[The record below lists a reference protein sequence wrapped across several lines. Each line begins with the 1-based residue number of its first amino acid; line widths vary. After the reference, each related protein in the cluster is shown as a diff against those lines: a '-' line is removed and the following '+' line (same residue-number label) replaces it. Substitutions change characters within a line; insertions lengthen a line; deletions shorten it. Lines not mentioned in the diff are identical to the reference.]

1 MPNPTSS
8 RAAKAQVGPLE
19 ALALRRRSR
28 PTADPDVEQSAASDA
43 EMFAVR
49 LEAMAASVA
58 AKRAV
63 KLQEALCRRAAAKA
77 ARAAA
82 DAELALSER

>member
-1 MPNPTSS
+1 MPTSPS
-8 RAAKAQVGPLE
+8 RATRAPVGPLE
-19 ALALRRRSR
+19 IIRRRNR

-82 DAELALSER
+82 QSESELALSER